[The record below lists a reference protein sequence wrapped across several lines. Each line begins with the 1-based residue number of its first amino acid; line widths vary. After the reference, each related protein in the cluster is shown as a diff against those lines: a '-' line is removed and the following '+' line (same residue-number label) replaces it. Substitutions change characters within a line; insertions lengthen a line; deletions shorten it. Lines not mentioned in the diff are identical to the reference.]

1 MTIDFNQKPYYD
13 DFDETKQFYR
23 LLFRPGNAVQAREL
37 TQLQTILQNQ
47 VSRFG
52 KHIFKEGSMVLG
64 GQLTYEDRNVF
75 YVKINDE
82 DVNGT
87 TVDVNN
93 FLNKFIVDE
102 NDVLGIRAF
111 VVAVDAGVLDNQKT
125 LIVKYLSKNKFS
137 NSINFRDDD
146 NVYKAT
152 TTSTSATG
160 STAIVSINDGV
171 FFAKGIFAK
180 VNPQTLILDKFSNT
194 PSYRVGL
201 QVDES
206 IITETSDTS
215 LLDPALEASNYQA
228 PGATRYKL
236 DLVLSKRSLTN
247 TDDVDFIDLMRLE
260 NGAIKQQIIYP
271 QYSALEDTLARRTY
285 DESGDYTVR
294 PFSIH
299 FTSDRVSNNGSGF
312 SNTYNVV
319 VGPGKAYV
327 KGYEFETISPT
338 TIVSDRAVDYA
349 NVTSEALT
357 FNYQNYVD
365 VTNLSGPVYLDTFL
379 ALNVHCVNTSTI
391 NTSSQASFDATDIG
405 YVRIRALDYQ
415 YGANTTSLTN
425 AVWRAYL
432 FDTNI
437 TSKVDLSTGGT
448 ANTITL
454 PSNYASQND
463 AYVGVKIRVVGQG
476 FPVTGNTFSNS
487 SMVVSSTSGITV
499 GQSIIGPGIIKET
512 TVVGINGTKISLSTN
527 TNSTVISNTFAFFNE
542 SDYQNDLKVI
552 SAYNGTTKVAT
563 VSTDWDFGTP
573 NTATLFSLEY
583 EFKDA
588 ESFIIA
594 NTTSGNVTTKMNISR
609 DNKYS
614 SLTDKYEGAFISES
628 NYNSVILPFSKKVIV
643 PNSITNTEYFGR
655 VMYNVTFTSNVVT
668 FSTDDSIPNIKTF
681 VNGAIAAS
689 DAIDNFFV
697 VITNNNGLGS
707 VVNNTVIN
715 FLDST
720 NNTVV
725 VANSKTVTLTVQN
738 AHNATAKVY
747 VKTNIESPESTSSL
761 HKTKYLKQANTS
773 SLVGTG
779 VDEIVPGNIRLH
791 VNQTGQPGI
800 QLNISNQYLE
810 YLSDPKLY
818 QLLYVSDVISLTGVY
833 DFGANAI
840 SQANLATALNITDNY
855 TLDDGQRES
864 TYEHASITLKP
875 GRQGPTG
882 NVVIFADYYEHT
894 GKGYFSVTSYPNYET
909 IPVFSSATSGT
920 YFNLRDVLDFR
931 PRRKTGLS
939 GFNGEYDEVYF
950 GISGTSF
957 DADYSYYLPRI
968 DKLILSKNRKLEIVR
983 GISSLTPIPPLDRSD
998 AMTLYTIILPAY
1010 DIDLIRARMVDHRRY
1025 TMRDIG
1031 EIEQR
1036 VQNLEYFTSLN
1047 FLEKNALNEE
1057 IIDDSTGLVRPKT
1070 GMVVDPFTG
1079 HNISDVTNE
1088 DYNAAIDIDKREV
1101 RPAVDTEHFRV
1112 QIKADSSVNY
1122 SSNIGLFAM
1131 IDYTEVPVITQNAA
1145 SSYVGINPLGVKNV
1159 PIHSPNTPINN
1170 DYPETEDPTDVIDNS
1185 DGKNDSWEQCRKEWL
1200 KVRKNGE
1207 IKRVRKR
1214 KWRCYHREWGWWKR
1228 RIQKNRIDHEHGKK
1242 NDKMDREI
1250 EKIKNQGLDNDKN
1263 FEPVVNKSVED
1274 LAKKGKDKPIDI
1286 NTTNREK
1293 QRRNDEFNEA
1303 KEKLYKSRKT
1313 RISTRKNR
1321 E

>member
-82 DVNGT
+82 DVDGN

-111 VVAVDAGVLDNQKT
+111 VVAVDDGALDDQKT
-125 LIVKYLSKNKFS
+125 LIVKYLSKNKFN
-137 NSINFRDDD
+137 NSTNFRDE
-146 NVYKAT
+146 NNEYKAT
-152 TTSTSATG
+152 STSSSATG
-160 STAIVSINDGV
+160 STAIISINDGV

-206 IITETSDTS
+206 IVTETSDTS

-236 DLVLSKRSLTN
+236 DLVLSKRALSN

-299 FTSDRVSNNGSGF
+299 FTSDRVSNNGFGF

-349 NVTSEALT
+349 NITSEALT

-365 VTNLSGPVYLDTFL
+365 VTNLVGPVYLDSFI
-379 ALNVHCVNTSTI
+379 ALNVHCVNVATL
-391 NTSSQASFDATDIG
+391 NTSSQALFNATDIG

-437 TSKVDLSTGGT
+437 TSKVDLATGGS
-448 ANTITL
+448 ANTIIL
-454 PSNYASQND
+454 PSNYAVQNN

-476 FPVTGNTFSNS
+476 TPKTASSFSNS
-487 SMVVSSTSGITV
+487 QIVVSSATGITV

-512 TVVGINGTKISLSTN
+512 TVVGVNGTTISLSANTN
-527 TNSTVISNTFAFFNE
+527 TTTISNTFAFFNE

-552 SAYNGTTKVAT
+552 SSYDGIAKIAT

-588 ESFIIA
+588 ESFVIA
-594 NTTSGNVTTKMNISR
+594 NTVSGNVTTQMNISR

-614 SLTDKYEGAFISES
+614 SLTDQYEGAFISES

-655 VMYNVTFTSNVVT
+655 VMYDVTFTSNVVT
-668 FSTDDSIPNIKTF
+668 FFTDASVANVKTF
-681 VNGAIAAS
+681 VNGSIAAS

-697 VITNNNGLGS
+697 VITNNNGVGS
-707 VVNNTVIN
+707 VA
-715 FLDST
+715 

-725 VANSKTVTLTVQN
+725 NFLDGNNTITVTNSNEVTLTVKD

-747 VKTNIESPESTSSL
+747 VKTDIESPESTSSI
-761 HKTKYLKQANTS
+761 HKTKSLKQANTS
-773 SLVGTG
+773 LLVGTG
-779 VDEIVPGNIRLH
+779 VDEIVTGNIRLH

-800 QLNISNQYLE
+800 QLNISSQYLE

-818 QLLYVSDVISLTGVY
+818 QLLYVSDVISLSGVY
-833 DFGANAI
+833 DFGANTI
-840 SQANLATALNITDNY
+840 SQANLSYALNITDNY
-855 TLDDGQRES
+855 TLDDGQRDS

-894 GKGYFSVTSYPNYET
+894 GKGYFSVTSYPDYEK
-909 IPVFSSATSGT
+909 IPIFSSATSGT
-920 YFNLRDVLDFR
+920 YYNLRDVLDFR

-968 DKLILSKNRKLEIVR
+968 DKLILTKNKKLEIVR
-983 GISSLTPIPPLDRSD
+983 GISSLTPIPPIDREDS
-998 AMTLYTIILPAY
+998 MTLYTIILPAY

-1101 RPAVDTEHFRV
+1101 RPAVDTENFRV
-1112 QIKADSSVNY
+1112 QIKTDSSVNY
-1122 SSNIGLFAM
+1122 SSNIGFFAM

-1159 PIHSPNTPINN
+1159 TLHSPNTPINN
-1170 DYPETEDPTDVIDNS
+1170 DYPEKEDTTDVIDNS
-1185 DGKNDSWEQCRKEWL
+1185 DGKNDSWEHCRKEWL
-1200 KVRKNGE
+1200 RLKKNGQL
-1207 IKRVRKR
+1207 KRFRK
-1214 KWRCYHREWGWWKR
+1214 KHWRCYNREWNWWKR
-1228 RIQKNRIDHEHGKK
+1228 RIEKKKTDKEEHKKTYKVDKEIQKFGE
-1242 NDKMDREI
+1242 
-1250 EKIKNQGLDNDKN
+1250 QGLDYDKN
-1263 FEPVVNKSVED
+1263 FAPVVDKSVQD

-1293 QRRNDEFNEA
+1293 QRRSDEFNEA

-1313 RISTRKNR
+1313 RISTRKNK